1 MVLGENTL
9 SDTEK
14 FTGLNLKR
22 FFAQY
27 KSFVE
32 RYYPNMV
39 DYYQGKT
46 NNLNAN
52 TINAFNSLVKESN
65 RIVDTLNITI
75 KDLDRLD
82 YWNLLYFID
91 EIYARNFTLMVISKW
106 LRSSKYEGFNEDSLI
121 MEYVTQNFDTPETV
135 AGIDRPN
142 PQDDWVDIYVK
153 NHVYETDYQ
162 AEEGGLPLNIGRKNL
177 GGLQLNSVVDNLIGE
192 NMYGKDISLDFSYA
206 DDDVVVDTPRETFKQ
221 AVLILAQLKKG
232 EIPEVPELGI
242 SQELALG
249 STVGL
254 LNLPF
259 IEREI
264 SESFASDDTITNYTI
279 DNVEQ
284 QSGVV
289 NIEFSCNSF
298 FNLVESAN
306 VEI

>member
-1 MVLGENTL
+1 
-9 SDTEK
+9 
-14 FTGLNLKR
+14 
-22 FFAQY
+22 
-27 KSFVE
+27 
-32 RYYPNMV
+32 
-39 DYYQGKT
+39 
-46 NNLNAN
+46 
-52 TINAFNSLVKESN
+52 
-65 RIVDTLNITI
+65 
-75 KDLDRLD
+75 
-82 YWNLLYFID
+82 
-91 EIYARNFTLMVISKW
+91 
-106 LRSSKYEGFNEDSLI
+106 
-121 MEYVTQNFDTPETV
+121 
-135 AGIDRPN
+135 
-142 PQDDWVDIYVK
+142 
-153 NHVYETDYQ
+153 
-162 AEEGGLPLNIGRKNL
+162 
-177 GGLQLNSVVDNLIGE
+177 
-192 NMYGKDISLDFSYA
+192 MYGKDISLDFSYA

>member
-1 MVLGENTL
+1 
-9 SDTEK
+9 
-14 FTGLNLKR
+14 
-22 FFAQY
+22 
-27 KSFVE
+27 
-32 RYYPNMV
+32 MV

-153 NHVYETDYQ
+153 NHVY
-162 AEEGGLPLNIGRKNL
+162 
-177 GGLQLNSVVDNLIGE
+177 
-192 NMYGKDISLDFSYA
+192 
-206 DDDVVVDTPRETFKQ
+206 
-221 AVLILAQLKKG
+221 
-232 EIPEVPELGI
+232 
-242 SQELALG
+242 
-249 STVGL
+249 
-254 LNLPF
+254 
-259 IEREI
+259 
-264 SESFASDDTITNYTI
+264 
-279 DNVEQ
+279 
-284 QSGVV
+284 
-289 NIEFSCNSF
+289 
-298 FNLVESAN
+298 
-306 VEI
+306 

>member
-177 GGLQLNSVVDNLIGE
+177 GG
-192 NMYGKDISLDFSYA
+192 
-206 DDDVVVDTPRETFKQ
+206 
-221 AVLILAQLKKG
+221 
-232 EIPEVPELGI
+232 
-242 SQELALG
+242 
-249 STVGL
+249 
-254 LNLPF
+254 
-259 IEREI
+259 
-264 SESFASDDTITNYTI
+264 
-279 DNVEQ
+279 
-284 QSGVV
+284 
-289 NIEFSCNSF
+289 
-298 FNLVESAN
+298 
-306 VEI
+306 